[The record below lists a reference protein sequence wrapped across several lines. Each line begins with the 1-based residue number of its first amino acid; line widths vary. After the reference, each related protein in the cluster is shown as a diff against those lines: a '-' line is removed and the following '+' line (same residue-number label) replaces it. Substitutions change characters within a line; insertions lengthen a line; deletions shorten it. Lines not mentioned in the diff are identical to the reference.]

1 MTTTQEDYM
10 RRLANIQNMGG
21 VSVLSINTKKEPR
34 FVINADTRV
43 ITIPAAFKFLG
54 VKGDH
59 NAETIFF
66 EIDRYF
72 DDHDLSEET
81 CIVQYKMVGP
91 TGIELGEGFFPV
103 TQIDITTIPGK
114 IIFGWTIRNT
124 VTAEAATVSFSVRF
138 YSIENVGNIST
149 FKYNF
154 NTLEASLPVL
164 DTLNT
169 SNSSPIYKA
178 EEVESLTAKFD
189 SAVRSAESSANISS
203 QYADIAA
210 TNATNAIDAA
220 KAAVQIKKDLENGN
234 FQPSTSGSLTPEQY
248 GAVGDG
254 VADDTEALVAAMTAA
269 SEKKQPLELKSTATY
284 RFTERL
290 ELKDNLTIHGNGAVL
305 LSDIQCGTSASD
317 RPAILSCGRS
327 NTDQMQHIR
336 LDGITL
342 RAVDTCETN
351 YMLRFMRTRD
361 VQVRNC
367 IFDCDINTM
376 NRGCLDVYGACNDF
390 VFDGNIF
397 RQLSACKEGG
407 IWVRSWTS
415 AVESSNIRF
424 LHCDFYKAGG
434 DEVLAV
440 WGWNGVL
447 EDVLI
452 SGCNFYDVDD
462 EKYRTRGFY
471 PAWGITLG
479 QSGKRCDVRMENCVV
494 RMNRCE
500 TLFRMLGNG
509 THAVVDNCDIYSD
522 QPDDMKEHDSSKG
535 ANPILAR
542 GNDRNDG
549 TTLFSNC
556 RIHLRGDNGRRICY
570 QVSALRNNYFDV
582 KCGYGPSST
591 KEVIGNL
598 FHGSLYGLFWDCD
611 IVRNNMVELT
621 NAGSAWMSGAG
632 EVVDNQIKMDITADA
647 QGGAI
652 FHNNW
657 NKGSIR
663 DNKLD
668 LTFAQECDVRQYDMH
683 GGPQYV
689 QNNIITIKGARYT
702 HLENALTGLIY
713 RKNNFFNNVPEK
725 LFECTG
731 VTFDEETRTEQYK
744 KHTRLGVTIS
754 PEACTDPVV
763 YTWDNADGV
772 LDAGEYGAYRPLKD
786 GTANVTVSCGMFSAS
801 QKITVKLIPVPCEGL
816 KLSRVTA
823 KCGKGMNTYLKAFPQ
838 PYWTTDDVIW
848 SSDAEDVVT
857 VTQDGV
863 VSALKTGTANITV
876 TCGSFT
882 VTCAVTVVE
891 ASELPTY
898 TEGEWALDNTVAY
911 IPMPNLEAEHTLY
924 AAFDV
929 DMNCVDAGE
938 EIPIISS
945 LLSGQT
951 GQEAIKLAFGAD
963 GKNYKTIRW
972 NTTDTTSD
980 EKGNT
985 TLYSVPY
992 VNTGFKEDEPASTRF
1007 LYMTNGVANPS
1018 GAVIWASQTSTVKAA
1033 PNSGILSFNVQT
1045 SAEDTPITSFT
1056 SGASLAAA
1064 LASGSAHA
1072 TKATGFKLRELILY
1086 TNSSYTTL
1094 DEIKKYRENAEIDLR
1109 FDADGHP
1116 LNAGTAGDF
1125 VIADKTA
1132 GEVIPVSS
1140 VTLNKTA
1147 LSLAKSGSATLMA
1160 SVLPADATDK
1170 TVRWNV
1176 SPEGVVT
1183 LSGTTGSSITV
1194 TAAAAGECTITT
1206 TAGGQTIT
1214 CSVNVTENANPFPAI
1229 EAAYVLPE
1237 AKTFTPAA
1245 AEYID
1250 TGVKLFDVLDPK
1262 PTFTILFEADASK
1275 TLTEATLKQTLL
1287 NCAEDSDPL
1296 PGLELRIIGSDKV
1309 QLLVYTSGPT
1319 FFATS
1324 ELKEKKRR
1332 GAIRM
1337 KSGVFSATRST
1348 NSDVSNWGIVN
1359 GMNTPVTK
1367 NLVLGAHQ
1375 KSDGTKDRF
1384 WDGTLYQCV
1393 VYKSALTD
1401 EQLKEWVLGTQEAST
1416 ASVLGQ

>member
-34 FVINADTRV
+34 FVINADTRA
-43 ITIPAAFKFLG
+43 ITIPAVFKFLG

-72 DDHDLSEET
+72 DGHDLSEET
-81 CIVQYKMVGP
+81 CIVQYKMVGS
-91 TGIELGEGFFPV
+91 TGVELGEGFFPV

-138 YSIENVGNIST
+138 YSIENIGNIST

-178 EEVESLTAKFD
+178 EEVESITAKFD
-189 SAVRSAESSANISS
+189 SAVKSAEFSANISS
-203 QYADIAA
+203 QYADVAA

-220 KAAVQIKKDLENGN
+220 KVAIQIKKDLESGA
-234 FQPSTSGSLTPEQY
+234 FQPSTSNVLTPEQF

-254 VADDTEALVAAMTAA
+254 VANDTEALKAAIQAA
-269 SEKKQPLELKSTATY
+269 SEQKRPLELKSTATY
-284 RFTERL
+284 RFTEVL
-290 ELKDNLTIHGNGAVL
+290 KPKDNLTIHGNGAAL
-305 LSDIQCGTSASD
+305 LSDIQYAKQEPD
-317 RPAILSCGRS
+317 RPGVFVIGRS
-327 NTDQMQHIR
+327 NTDLAQHIR
-336 LDGITL
+336 IEGLTF
-342 RAVDTCETN
+342 RAADTCQTN
-351 YMLRFMRTRD
+351 TMLRFQRSRD
-361 VQVRNC
+361 VKVRDC
-367 IFDCDINTM
+367 VFDCDINTQS
-376 NRGCLDVYGACNDF
+376 RGCMDLYGVNHDF
-390 VFDGNIF
+390 LFENVVF

-415 AVESSNIRF
+415 DVESSNIRF

-447 EDVLI
+447 KDVLI
-452 SGCNFYDVDD
+452 SGCNFYEVDD
-462 EKYRTRGFY
+462 EKYRARGFY

-500 TLFRMLGNG
+500 TLFRMLGDG
-509 THAVVDNCDIYSD
+509 THAVVDNCDIYSN
-522 QPDDMKEHDSSKG
+522 QPDDMEEHDTTKG

-542 GNDRNDG
+542 GNDRADG

-591 KEVIGNL
+591 KEVVGNL
-598 FHGSLYGLFWDCD
+598 FHGSLYGLFWDCN
-611 IVRNNMVELT
+611 IVRSNVAELT

-632 EVVDNQIKMDITADA
+632 EVVGNQIKMDIAADA

-668 LTFAQECDVRQYDMH
+668 LTFTQECDVRQYEMR

-689 QNNIITIKGARYT
+689 QNNIINIKGAHYT
-702 HLENALTGLIY
+702 HLENVLTGLIY
-713 RKNNFFNNVPEK
+713 RKNNFFNNIPEK

-731 VTFDEETRTEQYK
+731 VAFDEETRTEQYK
-744 KHTRLGVTIS
+744 KYARLSATIS

-763 YTWDNADGV
+763 YTWDNADDV
-772 LDAGEYGAYRPLKD
+772 LDVGEYGAYRPLKD

-801 QKITVKLIPVPCEGL
+801 QKITVKLVPVPCEGL

-823 KCGKGMNTYLKAFPQ
+823 KCGKGMSTYLKAFPQ
-838 PYWTTDDVIW
+838 PYWTTDDIIW
-848 SSDAEDVVT
+848 TSDAEDVVT

-863 VSALKTGTANITV
+863 VSALKTGTANVTV
-876 TCGSFT
+876 SCGSFT
-882 VTCAVTVVE
+882 VTCAVTAVE

-911 IPMPNLEAEHTLY
+911 IPMPNLETEHTLY

-929 DMNCVDAGE
+929 DVNCVDAGE

-972 NTTDTTSD
+972 NTTDVASD
-980 EKGNT
+980 KEGNA

-992 VNTGFKEDEPASTRF
+992 VNTGFKEDKPASTRF
-1007 LYMTNGVANPS
+1007 LYLTSGVVNPS
-1018 GAVIWASQTSTVKAA
+1018 GAVIWASQISTVKAA

-1045 SAEDTPITSFT
+1045 SANDIPITSFT
-1056 SGASLAAA
+1056 NGASLAAA
-1064 LASGSAHA
+1064 LASGSVHA

-1125 VIADKTA
+1125 IIADKIA

-1147 LSLAKSGSATLMA
+1147 LSLAKSGSTTLTA
-1160 SVLPADATDK
+1160 SVLPANATDK
-1170 TVRWNV
+1170 TVRWSV
-1176 SPEGVVT
+1176 SPEDVVT
-1183 LSGTTGSSITV
+1183 LSGSTGSGITV
-1194 TAAAAGECTITT
+1194 TAAAVGECTITAI
-1206 TAGGQTIT
+1206 AGGQTVT
-1214 CSVNVTENANPFPAI
+1214 CSVNVAENTNPFPAI
-1229 EAAYVLPE
+1229 EAAYVLPS
-1237 AKTFTPAA
+1237 AKAFTPAA

-1262 PTFTILFEADASK
+1262 PTFTILFEADVSK
-1275 TLTEATLKQTLL
+1275 TLTETTLKQTLL

-1296 PGLELRIIGSDKV
+1296 PGLELRTIGGDKV

-1332 GAIRM
+1332 AAIRM
-1337 KSGVFSATRST
+1337 KSGVFNAARST
-1348 NSDVSNWGIVN
+1348 NSDVSN
-1359 GMNTPVTK
+1359 
-1367 NLVLGAHQ
+1367 
-1375 KSDGTKDRF
+1375 
-1384 WDGTLYQCV
+1384 
-1393 VYKSALTD
+1393 
-1401 EQLKEWVLGTQEAST
+1401 
-1416 ASVLGQ
+1416 